1 MSHIFRGSVVA
12 ALAIAG
18 SIPFCSG
25 GGASTNDSALDAGVQ
40 GMDAEF
46 PFVDDEALNLMSLRT
61 LKSSSGNGA
70 SPYPVNTSF
79 PVSATNCSV
88 PTCDGHSAAGLQ
100 KLGREVTTADW
111 CSSVMRGCGFVM
123 MHICAAETSDSWH
136 GKLLMMLSIVTGSC
150 KDCVGRLQQMG
161 CVECGCKAYDSNAAT
176 AALGCCV

>member
-1 MSHIFRGSVVA
+1 MSHIFRGTVVA

-25 GGASTNDSALDAGVQ
+25 GGASTNDSAVA
-40 GMDAEF
+40 A
-46 PFVDDEALNLMSLRT
+46 
-61 LKSSSGNGA
+61 GNGA
-70 SPYPVNTSF
+70 SPFLVNTSL

-100 KLGREVTTADW
+100 KLGRVVTTADW

-123 MHICAAETSDSWH
+123 THICAAETSDSWH
-136 GKLLMMLSIVTGSC
+136 GRLLMMLSVLTGSC

-161 CVECGCKAYDSNAAT
+161 CVECGCKAYDSSAAT

>member
-1 MSHIFRGSVVA
+1 MSHIFRGTVVA

-25 GGASTNDSALDAGVQ
+25 GGASTNDSAVAAG
-40 GMDAEF
+40 MNTEF
-46 PFVDDEALNLMSLRT
+46 LHREDEALNLMSLRA

-70 SPYPVNTSF
+70 SPFLVNTSL

-100 KLGREVTTADW
+100 KLGRVVTTADW

-123 MHICAAETSDSWH
+123 THICAAETSDSWH
-136 GKLLMMLSIVTGSC
+136 GRLLMMLSVLTGSC

-161 CVECGCKAYDSNAAT
+161 CVECGCKAYDSSAAT